1 MKQNTKSIII
11 RFAIKLCA
19 FITIAIALTI
29 ISYILITGIP
39 ELNAGLFA
47 WHYTSENLSM
57 VSSIINTIII
67 VFLSLLFAL
76 PIGVFTA
83 LYLTEYAHRDSVFVK
98 IIRTVSDTL
107 SGIPSIVYGLFGYLA
122 FSIGLHFGYSIL
134 AGSMTLALMILPV
147 IMRTSEEAFLAIS
160 QSIREGSYGLGA
172 GKART
177 IFSIIIPTA
186 MPGIVSGI
194 ILSTGRI
201 IGETAAL
208 IYTAGTVAG
217 FPSSLLS
224 SGRTLSVHMYVL
236 TSEGLHM
243 DAARGVAV
251 VLLVLVLSMNA
262 LSDLIAKRMKKKNG

>member
-83 LYLTEYAHRDSVFVK
+83 LYLTEYAPLKVECLKKNYCKVCLKSV
-98 IIRTVSDTL
+98 
-107 SGIPSIVYGLFGYLA
+107 YACLA
-122 FSIGLHFGYSIL
+122 TRYSQGNSFS
-134 AGSMTLALMILPV
+134 
-147 IMRTSEEAFLAIS
+147 
-160 QSIREGSYGLGA
+160 
-172 GKART
+172 
-177 IFSIIIPTA
+177 SIIPCKY
-186 MPGIVSGI
+186 IVCI
-194 ILSTGRI
+194 
-201 IGETAAL
+201 
-208 IYTAGTVAG
+208 
-217 FPSSLLS
+217 FC
-224 SGRTLSVHMYVL
+224 H
-236 TSEGLHM
+236 
-243 DAARGVAV
+243 
-251 VLLVLVLSMNA
+251 
-262 LSDLIAKRMKKKNG
+262 SDL